1 MKKSPQ
7 QRFQEFQATLPQLS
21 KRKRHLLIMG
31 GIGLLLGFVV
41 FVLPFLL
48 PFGGPETKRS
58 EALADPEGAFTTI
71 DGNTIYYEHFPADG
85 ETILLIHGQAGSTE
99 TWRETAPALQAAG
112 YDVYAA
118 DLIGLGLSEKGLE
131 PDFSY
136 RAQAAML
143 REFMDQQNIAE
154 VTLVAHAFGSNI
166 AVMLAQQQPDRVKAL
181 ALVAPTLFTEPTPK
195 IPEWVLNLPFL
206 QRWARVGMR
215 FVVHEAVGEQ
225 LRSATKVDQVV
236 DDELIAAYG
245 RVLRTEDW
253 DLAVIGMLRDS
264 HRNSITEPLESIQ
277 MPVLLL
283 WGTEDGWATP
293 DNAEWMLNTFPNS
306 CLAEFEGVGHLPM
319 HERLSE
325 FSETLIE
332 FFRFSCTVFMVDFS
346 GNE

>member
-1 MKKSPQ
+1 MKKSPR
-7 QRFQEFQATLPQLS
+7 QRFQEFQSTLPQFS
-21 KRKRHLLIMG
+21 KRKRRLIIAG
-31 GIGLLLGFVV
+31 GMSLLLGFVV

-48 PFGGPETKRS
+48 PFGGPKTQPS
-58 EALADPEGAFTTI
+58 EKLADPEGAFSTI
-71 DGNTIYYEHFPADG
+71 DGSIIYYEHFPADG

-99 TWRETAPALQAAG
+99 TWREAAPALQAAG
-112 YDVYAA
+112 YDVYAI

-136 RAQAAML
+136 RAQAAMVS
-143 REFMDQQNIAE
+143 EFMDQQRITG

-181 ALVAPTLFTEPTPK
+181 ALVAPTLFTEPTPE

-225 LRSATKVDQVV
+225 LRSATKIDEVV
-236 DDELIAAYG
+236 DNGLIAAYG
-245 RVLRTEDW
+245 RVLHTEDW

-264 HRNSITEPLESIQ
+264 HRNSITGPLESVQ

-293 DNAEWMLNTFPNS
+293 DNAKWMLDAFPDS
-306 CLAEFEGVGHLPM
+306 CLVEFEDVGHLPM
-319 HERLSE
+319 HERSSE
-325 FSETLIE
+325 FSEMLIK
-332 FFRFSCTVFMVDFS
+332 FFQSSCTVFMLDVS